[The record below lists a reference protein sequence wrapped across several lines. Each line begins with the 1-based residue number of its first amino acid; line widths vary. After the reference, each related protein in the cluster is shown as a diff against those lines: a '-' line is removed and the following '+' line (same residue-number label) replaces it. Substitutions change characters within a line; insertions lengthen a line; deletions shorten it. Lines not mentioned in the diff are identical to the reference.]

1 MYIYIRIGMTS
12 KLKEINFNDLQGE
25 IKLKI
30 YNINKEDQKK
40 NEYQIYTHLNGKFTM
55 FRKRSMFINYRG
67 EEVVENSWN
76 YKLQKQVPYRIM
88 WYWTNCVGCGKD
100 TSKKQ
105 SALHH
110 ACYNCWRKHQY
121 KKTPPLAMY
130 DGEYPMIKDNKPVIV
145 DELEV
150 GCMID

>member
-1 MYIYIRIGMTS
+1 MTS
-12 KLKEINFNDLQGE
+12 KLKEINFNDLPGE

-76 YKLQKQVPYRIM
+76 YKLQNKSPIELCGIGLIVLVVVRILLKNKVPFIM
-88 WYWTNCVGCGKD
+88 RVIIVGENIN
-100 TSKKQ
+100 TKK
-105 SALHH
+105 HH
-110 ACYNCWRKHQY
+110 HS
-121 KKTPPLAMY
+121 L
-130 DGEYPMIKDNKPVIV
+130 
-145 DELEV
+145 
-150 GCMID
+150 CMMENIL